1 MESVWSYEVNFR
13 KRETLNQDIQC
24 DILVIGAGM
33 AGLLT
38 AYMLNKSGREVVVID
53 ARSIAGGVTKNT
65 TAKITSQHDLIYDSI
80 IKEFGEEG
88 ARQYARANELAIKRY
103 KEIIDA
109 EKIDCDFE
117 YKDAYLYTLD
127 NVVDLEDEYG
137 AAKRLGIDAEL
148 VDEVSIPAETKKA
161 LKFKNQAQFNPLKF
175 LRPISEQLTIY
186 ENTVAL
192 DITEDNTVV
201 TKNDMKIK
209 ANRIVVAAHYPFLN
223 TPGYYFMRM
232 HQERAYVIALENAQD
247 VNGMYKG
254 IDKTGYSFRNYK
266 NLLLFSGAARRTGEN
281 EEGGAYEELR
291 KAAKEFYPNATE
303 KYHWSTQ
310 DCMTLDNIPYIGQ
323 YSSKTPNIYVETGFK
338 KWGMTTSMVAA
349 MIISD
354 MILGNENDFSEIF
367 SPRRF
372 DMSAS
377 MKNAAKDL
385 VITAKNFIAER
396 INIPEENLSSIE
408 NGHGG
413 IIEYKG
419 QKAGVYKDNEG
430 KVYTVST
437 KCAHLGCELKWNADD
452 LTWDC
457 PCHGSRY
464 NYEGV
469 WIESPTN
476 KCLHEV

>member
-1 MESVWSYEVNFR
+1 MESVWSSEVNFR

-24 DILVIGAGM
+24 DVLIIGAGM

-80 IKEFGEEG
+80 IKEFGEES
-88 ARQYARANELAIKRY
+88 ASQYARANELAIKRY

-117 YKDAYLYTLD
+117 HKDAYLYTLD
-127 NVVDLEDEYG
+127 NIQSLEDEYE

-148 VDEVSIPAETKKA
+148 VDEVSIPVGAKKA

-201 TKNDMKIK
+201 TKNDKKIK
-209 ANRIVVAAHYPFLN
+209 ANKIVVASHYPFLN

-232 HQERAYVIALENAQD
+232 HQERAYAIALENAQD

-266 NLLLFSGAARRTGEN
+266 NLLLFSGAVRRTGEN

-323 YSSKTPNIYVETGFK
+323 YSSKTPNMYVETGFK

-396 INIPEENLSSIE
+396 VNLPEETLNSIE

-419 QKAGVYKDNEG
+419 KKTGVYKDNEG

-437 KCAHLGCELKWNADD
+437 KCAHLGCEVKWNADD

-464 NYEGV
+464 NYEGI